1 MGTRQRHDMTPE
13 QKREAR
19 FAKWKSGEG
28 IPFATPEARQGY
40 QQRVQMFIDT
50 ICLKKADRIPVSP
63 MIGFFQYLYAG
74 ITPRDAMYDFEKLGF
89 AIRKFHQ
96 DFMPDTLA
104 GSWLVGSGKVLEILD
119 YKLYRWPGHGLD
131 ASKPYQAVEG
141 EYMHAED
148 YRQLIQDPSDFF
160 LRTYLP
166 RVLGA
171 LEPFQTLGALTDI
184 VEMPSV
190 PAAMIPFGLPPMKE
204 TLKRLSEAGDAALEW
219 ANACRRID
227 REVIGAFGV
236 AGLTGGFAKAPFD
249 ILGDTL
255 RGTRDIMLDKY
266 RQPKELLAA
275 VERLVPL
282 AIEAGVR
289 AAQNAASPVILMP
302 LHKGADSFMSRK
314 DFETF
319 YWPTLKAVILG
330 LIKEGL
336 VPSLFAE
343 GAYNK
348 RLDLITDPDI
358 PAGKTIWMF
367 DQTDI
372 REVKKH
378 LGGWA
383 CFGGNV
389 PSSMLVV
396 ATPGQMADHVKRLID
411 DVGQDGGYI
420 LSTGAVIDDAR
431 HENMHAFIDTGK
443 QYGVYRRT
451 PA

>member
-1 MGTRQRHDMTPE
+1 MATPQQE
-13 QKREAR
+13 LTPDAKREAR

-28 IPFATPEARQGY
+28 IEFKTPEARQGY
-40 QQRVQMFIDT
+40 QQRVQRFIDT
-50 ICLKKADRIPVSP
+50 ICMKKADRIPVSP
-63 MIGFFQYLYAG
+63 MIGFFQHVYAG
-74 ITPRDAMYDFEKLGF
+74 ITPRDAMYDFEKLAF
-89 AIRKFHQ
+89 AVRKFHQ

-104 GSWLVGSGKVLEILD
+104 GTWLVGAGKILEILD

-131 ASKPYQAVEG
+131 PMKPYQAVEG
-141 EYMHAED
+141 EYMHADE
-148 YRQLIQDPSDFF
+148 YRQLINDPSDFF

-171 LEPFQTLGALTDI
+171 LAPFSTVGSLTDL

-190 PAAMIPFGLPPMKE
+190 PAMMIPFGLPAMQE
-204 TLKRLSEAGDAALEW
+204 TLKRLAEAGTAALEW
-219 ANACRRID
+219 ATACRRID
-227 REVIGAFGV
+227 AETMGTFGIS
-236 AGLTGGFAKAPFD
+236 GLSGGIAKAPFD

-266 RQPKELLAA
+266 RKPKEVLAA

-282 AIEAGVR
+282 AIEAGLR
-289 AAQNAASPVILMP
+289 SSRNAMSPVILMP
-302 LHKGADSFMSRK
+302 LHKGADSFMSRD
-314 DFETF
+314 DFRKF

-330 LIKEGL
+330 LINEGV

-389 PSSMLVV
+389 PSSMLVA
-396 ATPGQMADHVKRLID
+396 ATPAQMSDYVKRLID
-411 DVGQDGGYI
+411 DVGRDGGYI

-431 HENMHAFIDTGK
+431 PDNMHALIDTGK
-443 QYGVYRRT
+443 SYGVFR
-451 PA
+451 